1 MSKVL
6 LFYASENLSEDY
18 RAEAAIINY
27 YPMDSNLGGHVDYSE
42 PNKNAPLVSI
52 SIGQSAIFLIGGPSK
67 SLEPLPI
74 LLQNGDVVIMT
85 HQARQ
90 SYHAVPKILAA
101 NEGNLASYY
110 FKSIM
115 LFDICV

>member
-1 MSKVL
+1 M

-27 YPMDSNLGGHVDYSE
+27 YPMDSSLGGHVDYSE

-74 LLQNGDVVIMT
+74 LLQNGDVLIMT

-101 NEGNLASYY
+101 NEGNLASY
-110 FKSIM
+110 FKT
-115 LFDICV
+115 